1 MKDRRPRA
9 ETHGAHA
16 NDGAHTNDSARANV
30 GAHTNVG
37 AHANDSAYSDQ
48 MQLYAEEIRRE
59 LSRIVNSSPFRDA
72 NRLTSFLS
80 FIVGMTLAGNGA
92 KLKAYTIAVE
102 ALGRGTDFDPQTD
115 PIVRVEAVR
124 LRQAL
129 ARYYSGIGRDDPLV
143 IEVPRGSY
151 VPAFRCRI
159 GGDGPKPAAG
169 ALLAAGAR
177 PEVKSLLGSDHDP
190 AADLAIQRQ
199 ELSASI
205 RRFRDLA
212 KAQRRQVAAM
222 AAAVGQTRRTLRD
235 ARALLQAHRG
245 LDLACGPDRPLL
257 PTAQPCQPNELRPA
271 DGRETQRQQTQG
283 AAAARPGRPRT
294 N

>member
-1 MKDRRPRA
+1 MKDRRPGA
-9 ETHGAHA
+9 ETDGHHANGGAHA
-16 NDGAHTNDSARANV
+16 
-30 GAHTNVG
+30 
-37 AHANDSAYSDQ
+37 DQ
-48 MQLYAEEIRRE
+48 VHLHAEEIRQE

-80 FIVGMTLAGNGA
+80 FVVGMTLAGNGG

-151 VPAFRCRI
+151 VPAFRCRH
-159 GGDGPKPAAG
+159 GGEGPKPAAG
-169 ALLAAGAR
+169 APLAAGAR
-177 PEVKSLLGSDHDP
+177 PEVKSSMRSGQDP
-190 AADLAIQRQ
+190 ATDFAIQHQ
-199 ELSASI
+199 ELSESI
-205 RRFRDLA
+205 RRFRELA
-212 KAQRRQVAAM
+212 KAHRRQVAAM
-222 AAAVGQTRRTLRD
+222 AAAVQQARRTLLD
-235 ARALLQAHRG
+235 ARTLLQAYRG